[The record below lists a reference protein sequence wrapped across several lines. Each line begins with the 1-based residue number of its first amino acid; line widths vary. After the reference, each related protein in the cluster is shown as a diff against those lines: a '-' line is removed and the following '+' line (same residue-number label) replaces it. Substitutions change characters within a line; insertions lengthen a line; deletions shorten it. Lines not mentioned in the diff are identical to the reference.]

1 MQNTNSHLIKKHGT
15 TLYVKSLI
23 IACIFV
29 ALIIIEAV
37 RNGSYL
43 DEIIGVASMFYIF
56 FSRKKISRNDLIT
69 IALLFVV
76 VVIGLASNIFSGINK
91 SYISIVID
99 VVAETKLLF
108 AFFATKYFLTEREKQ
123 SVIDMLVPFSKLY
136 ILSSFF
142 CSILSLFVDIGM
154 SGEERYG
161 IPSFKFFFDF
171 NFQYVAVYMLVF
183 GIMVCNTKMS
193 ERKKKR
199 YYWLAIISLV
209 LATKA
214 PPIMFS
220 IIFVVLYRYF
230 QKHQKLSMK
239 VVIPLLIVVVIA
251 GWFQIETYLLNESSP
266 RRLFFEYAF
275 KTANNY
281 FPFGSGF
288 ATYGSDQAARVYS
301 PLYYKYGFDM
311 YNGMN
316 PEDSAFLSDTF
327 WPMAIGQFGWIGSI
341 IYIAVYVRVFLTFSN
356 KRLIYSRKAFLYSAF
371 LQYMIHAIGAAI
383 LSSSAGLIGFMA
395 ISLFTIEEPD
405 DQQANL
411 PRVKLKI

>member
-1 MQNTNSHLIKKHGT
+1 MQNTNSHLIKKRGT

-23 IACIFV
+23 ISCVFLI
-29 ALIIIEAV
+29 LIIIEVV

-43 DEIIGVASMFYIF
+43 DEIIGVGSMLYIF

-76 VVIGLASNIFSGINK
+76 VVIGLSSNIYSGLNK
-91 SYISIVID
+91 SFFSIVVD

-123 SVIDMLVPFSKLY
+123 SIIDMLVPFSKLY

-142 CSILSLFVDIGM
+142 CSIISLFVDIGM

-161 IPSFKFFFDF
+161 IPSFRFFFDF

-193 ERKKKR
+193 EKKKKR
-199 YYWLAIISLV
+199 YYWIAIISLV

-220 IIFVVLYRYF
+220 IIFVFLYRYF
-230 QKHQKLSMK
+230 QKHKRLSMK
-239 VVIPLLIVVVIA
+239 VIIPLLIVIIIA

-275 KTANNY
+275 KTANTY

-341 IYIAVYVRVFLTFSN
+341 LYIAVYVRVFLTFSN

-395 ISLFTIEEPD
+395 ISLFTIEESED
-405 DQQANL
+405 EHTNL

>member
-1 MQNTNSHLIKKHGT
+1 MQNTNSHLIKKRGT

-23 IACIFV
+23 ISCVFLI
-29 ALIIIEAV
+29 LIIIEVV

-69 IALLFVV
+69 IAILFVV
-76 VVIGLASNIFSGINK
+76 VAIGLASNIFSGINK
-91 SYISIVID
+91 SYFSIIVDI
-99 VVAETKLLF
+99 VAETKLLF

-123 SVIDMLVPFSKLY
+123 SVIDLLVPFSKLY
-136 ILSSFF
+136 ILGAFF

-154 SGEERYG
+154 SGAERYG
-161 IPSFKFFFDF
+161 IPSFRFFFDF
-171 NFQYVAVYMLVF
+171 SFQYVAVYMLVF

-193 ERKKKR
+193 EKNKKF
-199 YYWLAIISLV
+199 YYWIAIISLV

-251 GWFQIETYLLNESSP
+251 GWFQIETYLLNEHSP

-275 KTANNY
+275 KTANTY

-341 IYIAVYVRVFLTFSN
+341 LYIAVYVRVFLTFSN

-395 ISLFTIEEPD
+395 ISLFTIEESED
-405 DQQANL
+405 EHTNL